1 MEEVWF
7 SIVTIDFEYLLGIGE
22 DFEFFFET
30 KLQEII
36 YNMRGT
42 NMKRMYKVCS

>member
-1 MEEVWF
+1 MIFYCDNWF
-7 SIVTIDFEYLLGIGE
+7 WIFIGNRTG
-22 DFEFFFET
+22 FRIFFET